1 MNYYE
6 SNKIS
11 QSKLKLFL
19 ESKELYFYRYIQNN
33 YINSDT
39 ESLGFGRYYH
49 TLVFQPELIKDKYI
63 INSGFTITGNMG
75 VFIEEFY
82 KLHILDS
89 LPEDIAKQQAY
100 IKSEFKIPIETI
112 WRKFQDTEDPKN
124 INNLIYYKYLKSTK
138 GKESIS
144 QNDYIKGQKMLHS
157 LTNDIKIQEIMNPID
172 IIGNNIEIF
181 NELIIDWEVT
191 YSSLKLKSMLDRVV
205 LNHSNKTITIIDL
218 KTTKCKSLKSFRYD
232 MINYKYYIQAV
243 FYINAMEYKIST
255 DPDWSKV
262 KDYKIE
268 FVFVPQ
274 YYEVPY
280 NTLRPIRL
288 TNTDLEKGYEE
299 YRNALISLELCM
311 NTNIWESDDDHT
323 DIKGI
328 VTLNLFNNY
337 DNNNS

>member
-1 MNYYE
+1 
-6 SNKIS
+6 
-11 QSKLKLFL
+11 
-19 ESKELYFYRYIQNN
+19 
-33 YINSDT
+33 
-39 ESLGFGRYYH
+39 
-49 TLVFQPELIKDKYI
+49 
-63 INSGFTITGNMG
+63 
-75 VFIEEFY
+75 
-82 KLHILDS
+82 
-89 LPEDIAKQQAY
+89 
-100 IKSEFKIPIETI
+100 
-112 WRKFQDTEDPKN
+112 
-124 INNLIYYKYLKSTK
+124 
-138 GKESIS
+138 
-144 QNDYIKGQKMLHS
+144 
-157 LTNDIKIQEIMNPID
+157 MNPID